1 MSCNNSRRLSRRQKC
16 QTKSS
21 GNKVE
26 MGGGGCNDSSPR
38 VSHFDRQASLETCI
52 VMETDFGAADRGW
65 GAFYCLTIKMS
76 R

>member
-26 MGGGGCNDSSPR
+26 MGGGGVMIAHLVSATLTGRR
-38 VSHFDRQASLETCI
+38 VWRPVLSWKRILVQLIEGGVHSI
-52 VMETDFGAADRGW
+52 V
-65 GAFYCLTIKMS
+65 
-76 R
+76 